1 MARHRPTLP
10 LVTQADLDEA
20 WASYSA
26 RLRGPNV
33 PANLAQALAHRTHGP
48 VLRAAAARLRKTR
61 WQATAERTVDLVPA
75 VRLGMDGHPLGWV
88 TQQGSQWHAAPKI
101 NQLNLAL

>member
-1 MARHRPTLP
+1 MARHRSTLP
-10 LVTQADLDEA
+10 PVTQADLAEA
-20 WASYSA
+20 WVIYSA

-33 PANLAQALAHRTHGP
+33 PANLAQALDHDTHGP
-48 VLRAAAARLRKTR
+48 VLRAAAARRRKSR

-75 VRLGMDGHPLGWV
+75 VQLGTDGHPLGWV